1 MNIFQN
7 QNLANIKVEVDL
19 SNYATKADIKN
30 ETGVVT
36 SDFAKTTDSTNLKSD
51 VDKLD
56 NDELKNVPSGV
67 SSLKSKVDTRYR

>member
-1 MNIFQN
+1 MNISQN
-7 QNLANIKVEVDL
+7 QNLANVKVELDL

-30 ETGVVT
+30 ETGVAT
-36 SDFAKTTDSTNLKSD
+36 SDFAKKTDSTNLKSY

-67 SSLKSKVDTRYR
+67 SSLKSKVDIRYR